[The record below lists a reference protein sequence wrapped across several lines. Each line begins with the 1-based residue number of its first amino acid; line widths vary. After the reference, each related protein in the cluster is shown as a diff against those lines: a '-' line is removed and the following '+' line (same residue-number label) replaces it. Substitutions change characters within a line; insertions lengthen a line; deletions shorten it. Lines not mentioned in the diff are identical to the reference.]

1 MPTTCVLKLQTLV
14 ADEEL
19 VPTVPSCS
27 CCLLT
32 CNTSFAEAPFPVQ
45 NAHFPLL
52 AIYKYTFLQN
62 KSTLTLVKVPL
73 RITGARPPLP
83 ASSAHAAI
91 GCGDSSTLLEIAMR
105 RERPIGL
112 QWSTKCDTKKR
123 NWDSLITKTIHHWTQ
138 CIRTVEVVRGSF
150 IGRKL
155 VDEGVLVTD
164 V

>member
-1 MPTTCVLKLQTLV
+1 MPSTCVLKLQMLV

-19 VPTVPSCS
+19 VTTVPSCS

-32 CNTSFAEAPFPVQ
+32 CNTSFTEAPFPVQ

-73 RITGARPPLP
+73 RITRARPPLP

-91 GCGDSSTLLEIAMR
+91 CCGDSSTLLRSSA
-105 RERPIGL
+105 
-112 QWSTKCDTKKR
+112 Q
-123 NWDSLITKTIHHWTQ
+123 
-138 CIRTVEVVRGSF
+138 TVIIYMESN
-150 IGRKL
+150 KQHTL
-155 VDEGVLVTD
+155 ETTPPLLTCTPCTP
-164 V
+164 